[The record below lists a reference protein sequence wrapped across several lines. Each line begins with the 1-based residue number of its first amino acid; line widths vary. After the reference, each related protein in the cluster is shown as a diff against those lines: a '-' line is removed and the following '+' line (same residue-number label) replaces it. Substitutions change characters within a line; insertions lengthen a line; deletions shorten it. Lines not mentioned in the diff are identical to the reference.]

1 MENSGAGG
9 IAGTCRLRSG
19 RSAGGVA
26 QAAEQLQA
34 SLESKQTGELM
45 ALLHADFQ
53 AQQQYDRDWARRTAT
68 LMFMRHRNVRVI
80 ALSQRSWID
89 ATYPDRGH
97 TEAQVALTGAEACCR
112 SRPGTIRSGW
122 SGDRRT
128 AAGNWRVCSGS
139 EQRRLQATSLAPDQL
154 RGVVASAFGL
164 AEQTGARRWS
174 TSASRASS
182 QRYLRSGLPTR
193 AVLYPSSR

>member
-1 MENSGAGG
+1 MSAWK
-9 IAGTCRLRSG
+9 IAALAVLLALVGCG
-19 RSAGGVA
+19 RDDPQAA
-26 QAAEQLQA
+26 LQQAAEQLQA

-97 TEAQVALTGAEACCR
+97 TEAQVALTGAEVLL
-112 SRPGTIRSGW
+112 PQQ
-122 SGDRRT
+122 
-128 AAGNWRVCSGS
+128 AGHYQVRLEWRQENGS
-139 EQRRLQATSLAPDQL
+139 WQLARLQWQ
-154 RGVVASAFGL
+154 
-164 AEQTGARRWS
+164 
-174 TSASRASS
+174 
-182 QRYLRSGLPTR
+182 
-193 AVLYPSSR
+193 

>member
-1 MENSGAGG
+1 MSAWK
-9 IAGTCRLRSG
+9 IAALAVLLALVGCG
-19 RSAGGVA
+19 RDDPQAA
-26 QAAEQLQA
+26 LQQAAEQLQA

-97 TEAQVALTGAEACCR
+97 TEAQVALTGAEALL
-112 SRPGTIRSGW
+112 PQQ
-122 SGDRRT
+122 
-128 AAGNWRVCSGS
+128 AGHYQVRLEWRHENGS
-139 EQRRLQATSLAPDQL
+139 WQLARLQWQ
-154 RGVVASAFGL
+154 
-164 AEQTGARRWS
+164 
-174 TSASRASS
+174 
-182 QRYLRSGLPTR
+182 
-193 AVLYPSSR
+193 